1 MDERTHIV
9 IPYIPRDVFM
19 PFHNRQERFAVVVA
33 HRRCGKTVATLNDMI
48 RRAITDGKENA
59 RYAYVA
65 PYYQQAK
72 QVAWDYLKYFTQPIA
87 TRIMESELSVD
98 LINGAKI
105 RLYGADNPDS
115 LRGIYLDGVVL
126 DEAADM
132 RESVWGEIVRPA
144 LADRKGWAV
153 WIGTPKGHDA
163 FFETLERARGIES
176 NWYWCVLKAS
186 ETNILPKDELEA
198 AAKEMTPEQYAQE
211 FECAFEAA
219 IIGAIYGKEVAQARD
234 SGRIT
239 QIGYDPMIRVDTY
252 WDLGVGDSTCIWFSQ
267 QHNGQVRVIDYYE
280 MNGAGLDHY
289 AAILDKRG
297 YLYGRHVAPHDIEVR
312 ELGSGKSRLEIA
324 HGLGINFDV
333 APKLPL
339 EDGINAAKMLFPRC
353 WFDQDKC
360 KQGLEALAHYR
371 RDYNDKLRSF
381 KPTPVHDWASH
392 GADSFRYM
400 AVAIRDNR
408 SSDEGKYKTTRE
420 DFRRVAGNWRLA

>member
-1 MDERTHIV
+1 
-9 IPYIPRDVFM
+9 M

>member
-1 MDERTHIV
+1 
-9 IPYIPRDVFM
+9 
-19 PFHNRQERFAVVVA
+19 
-33 HRRCGKTVATLNDMI
+33 
-48 RRAITDGKENA
+48 
-59 RYAYVA
+59 
-65 PYYQQAK
+65 
-72 QVAWDYLKYFTQPIA
+72 
-87 TRIMESELSVD
+87 
-98 LINGAKI
+98 
-105 RLYGADNPDS
+105 
-115 LRGIYLDGVVL
+115 
-126 DEAADM
+126 
-132 RESVWGEIVRPA
+132 
-144 LADRKGWAV
+144 
-153 WIGTPKGHDA
+153 
-163 FFETLERARGIES
+163 
-176 NWYWCVLKAS
+176 
-186 ETNILPKDELEA
+186 
-198 AAKEMTPEQYAQE
+198 
-211 FECAFEAA
+211 
-219 IIGAIYGKEVAQARD
+219 
-234 SGRIT
+234 
-239 QIGYDPMIRVDTY
+239 MIRVDTY